1 VPPGLPAARMRA
13 LWITYTTMSDTR
25 NDTEF
30 AVLHRLRLSGFETV
44 TDERGY
50 ESLVADGYVVVERDR
65 ARLTPAG
72 RDVHAR
78 WAAVAEGSEAAAAAE
93 TAYTRFQSAN
103 ERLLKVCHDWQIM
116 RGGIPND
123 HSDPAYDDRIVG
135 RLRGV
140 HSSATRILDDLVP
153 AIPRFADY
161 RPRFETALTKL
172 DAGGR
177 QWFASPACDSYH
189 TVWMQLHE
197 DLLLATGRS
206 RADEPLH

>member
-1 VPPGLPAARMRA
+1 MPDDRNEAR
-13 LWITYTTMSDTR
+13 
-25 NDTEF
+25 F
-30 AVLHRLRLSGFETV
+30 AVLHRLRLRGFEDADDERAYEDLV
-44 TDERGY
+44 TDG
-50 ESLVADGYVVVERDR
+50 LVVVERGR

-72 RDVHAR
+72 RDRHAA
-78 WAAVAEGSEAAAAAE
+78 WAVAEEGSDAAVAAE
-93 TAYTRFQSAN
+93 TAYVDFQPAN
-103 ERLLKVCHDWQIM
+103 QRLLKACHDWQVA

-123 HSDPAYDDRIVG
+123 HSDPAYDARVID

-140 HSSATRILDDLVP
+140 HSSAKRILEGLVP
-153 AIPRFADY
+153 AMERFADY
-161 RPRFETALTKL
+161 CPRFEQALTQL

-189 TVWMQLHE
+189 TVWMQFHE